1 MSVHYS
7 QADLRKVASRAPAT
21 MAPTPPNRAER
32 TFGLH
37 PVLFVV
43 TIGSYFAFLAIMAA
57 AFMNPNLLIPFAVF
71 VAYLVMYF
79 GVPGLWAKV
88 VSRPVGRFQ
97 SWAEFRSEG
106 MDILTGTLSSGAAIA
121 QGLVLPILIIGFAVA
136 IAIIA
141 ALV

>member
-7 QADLRKVASRAPAT
+7 ESALREVASRAPASA
-21 MAPTPPNRAER
+21 APRLSNRAER

-37 PVLFVV
+37 PALFVA
-43 TIGSYFAFLAIMAA
+43 TIGSYFAFLAILAA
-57 AFMNPNLLIPFAVF
+57 AFMNPNLLIPYAIF

-88 VSRPVGRFQ
+88 VGRPVGRFQ

-106 MDILTGTLSSGAAIA
+106 MDILTGHISSGGAVA
-121 QGLVLPILIIGFAVA
+121 QVLVLPVLVVGFGLAVA
-136 IAIIA
+136 LIA

>member
-1 MSVHYS
+1 MSVHYPEP
-7 QADLRKVASRAPAT
+7 ALRERATLVPAI
-21 MAPTPPNRAER
+21 APRLSNRAER

-37 PVLFVV
+37 PALFVA

-57 AFMNPNLLIPFAVF
+57 AFMNPNLLIPFAIF

-79 GVPGLWAKV
+79 AVPGLWARIAG
-88 VSRPVGRFQ
+88 RPVGRFQ

-106 MDILTGTLSSGAAIA
+106 MDILTGHISSGGAMA
-121 QGLVLPILIIGFAVA
+121 QVLALPFLVVGFAAAVGL
-136 IAIIA
+136 IA

>member
-7 QADLRKVASRAPAT
+7 ESALREVASCAPAS
-21 MAPTPPNRAER
+21 AGPRLSNRAER

-37 PVLFVV
+37 PALFVA

-57 AFMNPNLLIPFAVF
+57 AFMNPNLLIPFAIC
-71 VAYLVMYF
+71 VAYLVMYS

-88 VSRPVGRFQ
+88 VGRPVGRFQ

-106 MDILTGTLSSGAAIA
+106 MDILTGNISSGGAIA
-121 QGLVLPILIIGFAVA
+121 QVLVLPILVVGFALA
-136 IAIIA
+136 LAIIA

>member
-7 QADLRKVASRAPAT
+7 ESALREVASRAPASA
-21 MAPTPPNRAER
+21 APRLSNRAER

-37 PVLFVV
+37 PALFIA
-43 TIGSYFAFLAIMAA
+43 TIGSYFAFLAILAA
-57 AFMNPNLLIPFAVF
+57 AFMNPNLLIPYAIF

-79 GVPGLWAKV
+79 AVPGLWSKV
-88 VSRPVGRFQ
+88 AGRPVGRFQ

-106 MDILTGTLSSGAAIA
+106 MDILTGHISSGGAVA
-121 QGLVLPILIIGFAVA
+121 QVLALPLLIVGFAAAVA
-136 IAIIA
+136 LIA

>member
-7 QADLRKVASRAPAT
+7 QADLRKVAGRAPAPA
-21 MAPTPPNRAER
+21 APTLPNRAER

-37 PVLFVV
+37 PGLFVA

-57 AFMNPNLLIPFAVF
+57 AFMNPNLIIPFAIF
-71 VAYLVMYF
+71 VAYLAMYF
-79 GVPGLWAKV
+79 GVPGLWARV
-88 VSRPVGRFQ
+88 VGRPVGRFQ

-106 MDILTGTLSSGAAIA
+106 MDILTGPIGSGGAIA
-121 QGLVLPILIIGFAVA
+121 QVLVLPFLIVGFAVA
-136 IAIIA
+136 VGLIA

>member
-7 QADLRKVASRAPAT
+7 QADLRKVANRVSAAT
-21 MAPTPPNRAER
+21 APTLPNRAER

-37 PVLFVV
+37 PALFVATV
-43 TIGSYFAFLAIMAA
+43 ASYFAFLAILAA
-57 AFMNPNLLIPFAVF
+57 AFMNPNLIIPFAIF

-79 GVPGLWAKV
+79 GVPGLWARV
-88 VSRPVGRFQ
+88 VGRPVGRFQ

-106 MDILTGTLSSGAAIA
+106 MDILTGPIGSGGAIA
-121 QGLVLPILIIGFAVA
+121 QVLVLPILIVGFAVA
-136 IAIIA
+136 AALIA

>member
-7 QADLRKVASRAPAT
+7 QADLRKVASRASAIAPAL
-21 MAPTPPNRAER
+21 PNRAER

-37 PVLFVV
+37 PALFVA

-57 AFMNPNLLIPFAVF
+57 AFMNPDLIIPFAIF

-79 GVPGLWAKV
+79 GVPGLWARV
-88 VSRPVGRFQ
+88 VGRPVGRFQ

-106 MDILTGTLSSGAAIA
+106 MDILTGHIGSGGAVA
-121 QGLVLPILIIGFAVA
+121 QVLVLPFLIVGFALAVA
-136 IAIIA
+136 FIA